1 LPYNRRP
8 IDKRDFKHYEA
19 LFANYLDVQKQL
31 NIDELPGDEVK
42 GRFKSFLGKW
52 NRRELSEGW
61 YDPAVQKR
69 AEERFAA
76 RPPPAAPQSRE
87 IRAIEAEQP
96 VISNTA
102 ARSDG
107 SEGEDED
114 DSDGYGPTL
123 PSNRKAHGVTVPS
136 MQDLQNR
143 RELER
148 EDRETHAADMRYERK
163 QDRNLQKERLEE
175 LVPRAAPGTRERQVE
190 KKREK
195 SAVTR
200 EFAEAK
206 APGGVEEVND
216 ADLMGADGVDSYKA
230 QLKVMSKRK
239 NEREIRKEE
248 ILRARA
254 AEREERLSEHRQK
267 EAKTMDMLKEMA
279 KQRFG

>member
-1 LPYNRRP
+1 LPYNRKP
-8 IDKRDFKHYEA
+8 IDKRDFKQFEA

-31 NIDELPGDEVK
+31 DIDEVSADEVR

-52 NRRELSEGW
+52 NRRELSDGW
-61 YDPAVQKR
+61 YDPDVQVR
-69 AEERFAA
+69 AQERFAS
-76 RPPPAAPQSRE
+76 RPPAAAPKPADV
-87 IRAIEAEQP
+87 RAIETRQP
-96 VISNTA
+96 TEREDG
-102 ARSDG
+102 ARQ
-107 SEGEDED
+107 DEND
-114 DSDGYGPTL
+114 DEEDSDGYGPTL
-123 PSNRKAHGVTVPS
+123 PASRRAQGVAVPS

-148 EDRETHAADMRYERK
+148 EDRENFAADMKYERK
-163 QDRNLQKERLEE
+163 QDRKLQKERIEE
-175 LVPRAAPGTRERQVE
+175 LAPRAAPGTRERQLE

-200 EFAEAK
+200 EFADAK

-216 ADLMGADGVDSYKA
+216 ADLLGDDGGDSYKA
-230 QLKVMSKRK
+230 QLKVQSKRK

-267 EAKTMDMLKEMA
+267 EAKTMEMLRGLA
-279 KQRFG
+279 KQRYG

>member
-1 LPYNRRP
+1 LPFNRQP

-19 LFANYLDVQKQL
+19 LFANYLDVQKRL
-31 NIDELPGDEVK
+31 NVDELPADEVK

-61 YDPAVQKR
+61 YDPAVRAR
-69 AEERFAA
+69 AEERFAS
-76 RPPPAAPQSRE
+76 RLPPEAPQTKE
-87 IRAIEAEQP
+87 ISTAATEQP
-96 VISNTA
+96 ATQDVA
-102 ARSDG
+102 ALSDRS
-107 SEGEDED
+107 EDDD

-123 PSNRKAHGVTVPS
+123 PTDRKAHGVAVPS
-136 MQDLQNR
+136 LQDLQNR
-143 RELER
+143 RESER
-148 EDRETHAADMRYERK
+148 EECVTHAADTRYARK
-163 QDRNLQKERLEE
+163 QDRKLQTERLEE
-175 LVPRAAPGTRERQVE
+175 LVPRAAPGTRERQLE

-200 EFAEAK
+200 EFADAK

-216 ADLMGADGVDSYKA
+216 ADLMGTDGGDSYKA

-239 NEREIRKEE
+239 NAREIRKEE

-254 AEREERLSEHRQK
+254 AEREEKLSEHRQK
-267 EAKTMDMLKEMA
+267 EAKTMDMLRGLA

>member
-1 LPYNRRP
+1 
-8 IDKRDFKHYEA
+8 

-31 NIDELPGDEVK
+31 NVDELPADEVK

-61 YDPAVQKR
+61 YDPAVQAR
-69 AEERFAA
+69 AEERFAS
-76 RPPPAAPQSRE
+76 RPPPAAPQSKE
-87 IRAIEAEQP
+87 IRRAEAEQLATRDVATIP
-96 VISNTA
+96 D
-102 ARSDG
+102 RS
-107 SEGEDED
+107 EDEDGD
-114 DSDGYGPTL
+114 DSDGYGPAL
-123 PSNRKAHGVTVPS
+123 PSNRNAHGAAVPS

-143 RELER
+143 RETER
-148 EDRETHAADMRYERK
+148 DDRETRAADMKYERK
-163 QDRNLQKERLEE
+163 QDRKLQTERLEE
-175 LVPRAAPGTRERQVE
+175 LVPRAAPGTRERQME

-200 EFAEAK
+200 EFADAK
-206 APGGVEEVND
+206 APGGVEEIND
-216 ADLMGADGVDSYKA
+216 ADLMGTDGGDSYKA

-267 EAKTMDMLKEMA
+267 EARTMDMLKGLA